1 MSSDSQEDGRSW
13 GEDRRQVGC
22 LGHVWQKNPG
32 NLLAGWMSAMRGREG
47 LGWFQVWGAGQ
58 QGSMAESAS
67 ELGGMGQATRLEEKS
82 RVHFGCSRSEMPMN
96 SLHREI
102 KSIYRNKWVCSS
114 EAIRVCRMD
123 SSSSTTGI
131 WIPHGSEKWSV
142 GAGGMGVLE
151 GAEGEREGERE
162 QGQEHGAGREGG
174 RSVRESCPSQ
184 MKILHIS
191 HCWAYT
197 LRKPELKETRVPQC
211 SSQYCLQ

>member
-1 MSSDSQEDGRSW
+1 MSSDSQEDGRSR

-22 LGHVWQKNPG
+22 LRHVWQKNSG
-32 NLLAGWMSAMRGREG
+32 NLLAGWMSAMRGGEG

-102 KSIYRNKWVCSS
+102 KSIYWNKWVCSS
-114 EAIRVCRMD
+114 EAIRVCRID
-123 SSSSTTGI
+123 GSSSTTGI

-142 GAGGMGVLE
+142 GAGGMGVLRE
-151 GAEGEREGERE
+151 LRDRGKERGNKDKST
-162 QGQEHGAGREGG
+162 GQAGREGG
-174 RSVRESCPSQ
+174 QLGSLVHHR
-184 MKILHIS
+184 
-191 HCWAYT
+191 
-197 LRKPELKETRVPQC
+197 
-211 SSQYCLQ
+211 